1 MKEIKSPK
9 ATIAGN
15 NIKAILN
22 EISMIQQE
30 LADLT
35 GLSSAHLS
43 RIINNQR
50 LCISL
55 PIAFKI
61 AEVLNRSVE
70 EVFNAKSS
78 KKENNV

>member
-1 MKEIKSPK
+1 MKEMKSPK

-15 NIKAILN
+15 NIKAILI
-22 EISMIQQE
+22 EIGMIQQE

-50 LCISL
+50 LCVSL

-70 EVFNAKSS
+70 EVFKAKRIE
-78 KKENNV
+78 K

>member
-1 MKEIKSPK
+1 MKEMKSPK

-15 NIKAILN
+15 NIKAILT
-22 EISMIQQE
+22 EIGMIQQE

-35 GLSSAHLS
+35 GLSRGHLS

-70 EVFNAKSS
+70 EVFKAKRTE
-78 KKENNV
+78 K

>member
-1 MKEIKSPK
+1 MKEMKSPK

-15 NIKAILN
+15 NIKAILT
-22 EISMIQQE
+22 EIGIIQQE
-30 LADLT
+30 LADLI
-35 GLSSAHLS
+35 GLSRGHLS

-70 EVFNAKSS
+70 EVFKAKRT
-78 KKENNV
+78 KK

>member
-1 MKEIKSPK
+1 MKSPK

-15 NIKAILN
+15 NIKAILT
-22 EISMIQQE
+22 EIGMIQQE
-30 LADLT
+30 LADLI
-35 GLSSAHLS
+35 GLSRGHLS

-70 EVFNAKSS
+70 EVFKAKRT
-78 KKENNV
+78 KK

>member
-1 MKEIKSPK
+1 MKEMKSPK

-15 NIKAILN
+15 NIKAILT
-22 EISMIQQE
+22 EIGMIQQE
-30 LADLT
+30 LADLI
-35 GLSSAHLS
+35 GLSRGHLS

-70 EVFNAKSS
+70 EVFKAKRT
-78 KKENNV
+78 KK

>member
-1 MKEIKSPK
+1 MKSPK

-15 NIKAILN
+15 NIKAILT
-22 EISMIQQE
+22 EIGIIQQE
-30 LADLT
+30 LADLI
-35 GLSSAHLS
+35 GLSRGHLS

-70 EVFNAKSS
+70 EVFKAKRT
-78 KKENNV
+78 KK

>member
-1 MKEIKSPK
+1 MKEMKSPK
-9 ATIAGN
+9 AKIAGN
-15 NIKAILN
+15 NIKAILTD
-22 EISMIQQE
+22 IGMIQQE

-35 GLSSAHLS
+35 GLSRGHLS

-55 PIAFKI
+55 SIAFKI

-70 EVFNAKSS
+70 EVFKAKRT
-78 KKENNV
+78 KK